1 MWLVVAGDLLL
12 ARRTSFEG
20 RRFSAAGRTGQRR
33 VALAILAEVE
43 LWDNAFTP
51 ETPVTV
57 STAGRRL
64 QMLQGGGVNTT
75 RTDHFILINNK
86 SQLLSG
92 V

>member
-51 ETPVTV
+51 ETPVDGWSTV
-57 STAGRRL
+57 ADVAGR
-64 QMLQGGGVNTT
+64 GC
-75 RTDHFILINNK
+75 
-86 SQLLSG
+86 
-92 V
+92 